1 MADPPL
7 SQIKA
12 PPLAPNDEMSQ
23 LLDFR
28 FRAPAAPPRE
38 WQEEHDESP

>member
-28 FRAPAAPPRE
+28 FPGTCGPATR
-38 WQEEHDESP
+38 QEEHDESP

>member
-1 MADPPL
+1 MADPAL

-12 PPLAPNDEMSQ
+12 PPLAPNDKMSQ

-28 FRAPAAPPRE
+28 PKPPAARPRE